1 MNALACSFVFPFA
14 FGSKHLVQHRRV
26 QSAGADGT
34 QSNSAKRDNAGL
46 VKKERQ
52 AMLE

>member
-14 FGSKHLVQHRRV
+14 FGSKHIVQHRRV
-26 QSAGADGT
+26 QSVGADGT
-34 QSNSAKRDNAGL
+34 RLKQAQRDNAGL
-46 VKKERQ
+46 VEEERQ